1 MPSNV
6 WPLFVITEYKA
17 IEPLCSVAKDPSGSD
32 PSGSAQLLKKRLE
45 VLLRQV
51 GCQCNF
57 WVEDF
62 GTH

>member
-17 IEPLCSVAKDPSGSD
+17 IEPLCSVIKD

-51 GCQCNF
+51 GCQCYF